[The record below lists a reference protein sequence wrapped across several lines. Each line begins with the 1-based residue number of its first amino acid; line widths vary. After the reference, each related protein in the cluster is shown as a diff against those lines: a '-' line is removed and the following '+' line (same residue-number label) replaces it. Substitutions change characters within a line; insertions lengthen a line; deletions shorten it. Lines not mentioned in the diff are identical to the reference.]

1 MLTILKEHSRCR
13 RGESTQELAS
23 LQERDAGI
31 GGKRAGKS
39 FLKILRKHDERKN
52 CAILK
57 ARVLVKVF
65 LTHPVQIKWIRII
78 PVLDVNLNL
87 RPSN

>member
-23 LQERDAGI
+23 LQEGDADI

-39 FLKILRKHDERKN
+39 FLKILRKHERDERVPSS
-52 CAILK
+52 
-57 ARVLVKVF
+57 R
-65 LTHPVQIKWIRII
+65 RIN
-78 PVLDVNLNL
+78 D
-87 RPSN
+87 RREC